1 MIKKKS
7 DRVGPT
13 DLTVSRDKSGN
24 KHGSVPAAMAD
35 VSRETFAVPLLVR
48 GPDDFASAF
57 DVSRETLVQLQ
68 TYADLLG
75 KWQQTINLVAPKTL
89 ADVWQ
94 RHFADSAQLYR
105 LIPPGAQHLMD
116 IGSGGGFPG
125 LVLAIMAAEKHH
137 LDPARPSPHV
147 TLVESDTR
155 KSAFLREVARQTG
168 IAVDIMSTRIETI
181 PNCDTVAAVDVI
193 TSRALAALPL
203 LFEFVEPIF
212 APGSLALFLKG
223 RTIEDEVT
231 EATKSW
237 DFELELEPSLTMSD
251 ARIAVIR
258 DLKRRKEG

>member
-1 MIKKKS
+1 MTRPGHTRPAS
-7 DRVGPT
+7 PGPDGPT
-13 DLTVSRDKSGN
+13 AEPAQIA
-24 KHGSVPAAMAD
+24 GS
-35 VSRETFAVPLLVR
+35 
-48 GPDDFASAF
+48 DDFARAF
-57 DVSRETLVQLQ
+57 HVSRETLARLQ
-68 TYADLLG
+68 TYAELLT
-75 KWQQTINLVAPKTL
+75 KWQKTINLVAPKTL
-89 ADVWQ
+89 SELWH
-94 RHFADSAQLYR
+94 RHFADSAQL
-105 LIPPGAQHLMD
+105 LALVPAGARHVMD

-125 LVLAIMAAEKHH
+125 LVLAIMAADLHH
-137 LDPARPSPHV
+137 LDPARPSLHV
-147 TLVESDTR
+147 TLVESDAR
-155 KSAFLREVARQTG
+155 KCAFLREVARQTG

-181 PNCDTVAAVDVI
+181 PNCDTVAPVDVI